1 MISIK
6 IRSLLRSN
14 CDHAVSL
21 VIKPIWHFHQTKTR
35 QRIGTLT
42 STMRSSTGK
51 EKNKSGDVVHA
62 ETMDRKARQ
71 SSIFLSYSPMAANTC
86 THPTSLSRVYVLVLS
101 PTPLPKTVAQGAEE
115 PAIYSKEKCPVSD
128 KFLLL
133 ENIFILHLSAKIRK
147 EVYVFSHHNIYD
159 EF

>member
-35 QRIGTLT
+35 QRIETLT
-42 STMRSSTGK
+42 FTMRSSTGK

-71 SSIFLSYSPMAANTC
+71 SSIFLSYSPMTANNC
-86 THPTSLSRVYVLVLS
+86 THPTSLFRVYVLVPFSNTLA
-101 PTPLPKTVAQGAEE
+101 KTVAQGAEE

-133 ENIFILHLSAKIRK
+133 ENIFILHLSAKIR
-147 EVYVFSHHNIYD
+147 
-159 EF
+159 

>member
-14 CDHAVSL
+14 CDHVVSL
-21 VIKPIWHFHQTKTR
+21 VIKPIQQWHQTKTR

-71 SSIFLSYSPMAANTC
+71 SSIFLSYSPMTANNC
-86 THPTSLSRVYVLVLS
+86 THQTSLSRVYVLVPFSNTLA
-101 PTPLPKTVAQGAEE
+101 KTVAQGAVE

-133 ENIFILHLSAKIRK
+133 ENIFILYLSAKIRQ
-147 EVYVFSHHNIYD
+147 EFYVFSHHNIYD